1 MVNGQEFLEAI
12 YSIAD
17 EKRIDKDIILEG
29 VREGFQKAY
38 EKYFDPDAIIRV
50 DIDQEAGQIKVFR
63 ELAVVQK
70 VEDEISEIS
79 LTEAQAKYDAD
90 AVVGGVV
97 YEPVVFDDEFSR
109 LAIVH
114 VGQII
119 KQKIREGEKQKIYE
133 EFADK
138 EFKLIYGEVKDLTES
153 NYLVSVD
160 GSIIPIWNK
169 KMIPG
174 ESFNI
179 GQTIGFYV
187 ENISKDDKHSQ
198 VQGTRTH
205 PGFLQRLMESEI
217 QEIGEGSVEIKAVSR
232 EPGKRAKVAVYSYDS
247 TIDAIG
253 ACVGAGGQRIRSIT
267 NQLSGEKIDIILWD
281 ENYEKFIIN
290 AMAPVRVISIDLD
303 LEYEEVTLV
312 VPDEQLSLAIGRHG
326 VSSKLVANLINLK
339 VNIVSLSDAAGFGI
353 EVLWNGN
360 ITKEELESHEFLNNI
375 NRRRGGDDK
384 RKRGAHKDEAQQ
396 DAKKA
401 SAHDEI
407 DETNFVQAT
416 SIDEIQ
422 ENINLFDE
430 IADSSNETADFN
442 VDELD
447 DTYDEYYEK

>member
-90 AVVGGVV
+90 AVVGGAV

-160 GSIIPIWNK
+160 GSIIPI
-169 KMIPG
+169 
-174 ESFNI
+174 
-179 GQTIGFYV
+179 
-187 ENISKDDKHSQ
+187 
-198 VQGTRTH
+198 
-205 PGFLQRLMESEI
+205 
-217 QEIGEGSVEIKAVSR
+217 
-232 EPGKRAKVAVYSYDS
+232 
-247 TIDAIG
+247 
-253 ACVGAGGQRIRSIT
+253 
-267 NQLSGEKIDIILWD
+267 
-281 ENYEKFIIN
+281 
-290 AMAPVRVISIDLD
+290 
-303 LEYEEVTLV
+303 
-312 VPDEQLSLAIGRHG
+312 
-326 VSSKLVANLINLK
+326 
-339 VNIVSLSDAAGFGI
+339 
-353 EVLWNGN
+353 
-360 ITKEELESHEFLNNI
+360 
-375 NRRRGGDDK
+375 
-384 RKRGAHKDEAQQ
+384 
-396 DAKKA
+396 
-401 SAHDEI
+401 
-407 DETNFVQAT
+407 
-416 SIDEIQ
+416 
-422 ENINLFDE
+422 
-430 IADSSNETADFN
+430 
-442 VDELD
+442 
-447 DTYDEYYEK
+447 